1 MICINTAWAG
11 DLAQIRRSARSWHT
25 KTVQQIQR
33 MDLVMSPLVCEK
45 TNMELITHSQV
56 VRNICDRIPRFP
68 AVKFCYT
75 LLHVMSNAWP
85 DADLAL
91 LEATPTRSH
100 VPRTCSWNHIP
111 NPQATHSCITEAL
124 VTTSVEEHRLT
135 SVYWFPTGFDLGVK
149 AINKCE
155 VATISCGGEVSHYWA
170 ERFKLQWEWLSET
183 GAVYRW
189 GSAHLYKAGAS
200 LNANVLMPRVWVCV
214 CVYNV
219 NASHWKGML
228 ICFSV
233 VRVLNLSNRTDEGCA
248 TAPEHPTVLSFTSVP
263 LSVTV
268 AALLFVTGRRR
279 SEHWRVWADSG
290 ICYQGNRYPEWF
302 RG

>member
-11 DLAQIRRSARSWHT
+11 DLPQIRRSARSWHT

-214 CVYNV
+214 CVQRQCKSLKRNV
-219 NASHWKGML
+219 DLFFCCAGVKSVKQDWRGLCNCTRASDSLVFHERPAIGHSR
-228 ICFSV
+228 CPV
-233 VRVLNLSNRTDEGCA
+233 VCDRSAQVR
-248 TAPEHPTVLSFTSVP
+248 
-263 LSVTV
+263 
-268 AALLFVTGRRR
+268 ALTGLG
-279 SEHWRVWADSG
+279 W
-290 ICYQGNRYPEWF
+290 Q
-302 RG
+302 